1 MKKALITGITGQ
13 DGSYLAELLLAKG
26 YEVHGVIRR
35 SSTISTGRID
45 HIYQEPHETQRRL
58 ILHYGDLSDGS
69 RLATLISEIAPDEI
83 YNLAAQSHVRVSFDE
98 PVLTGDVTGI
108 GSTRMLEA
116 VLSSRVDAKFYQA
129 SSSEM
134 FGKPPAP
141 QSESSEF
148 SPRSPYAAA
157 KLYSHWMTVNYRE
170 AHGLFAVSGT
180 LFNHESPRRGITFV
194 TRKISRAV
202 AEITQGTRK
211 ELHLGNLDAI
221 RDWGYAP
228 EYVIAMWR
236 MLQQDTPQDLVI
248 GTGQSATIREFL
260 THSFEAVNL
269 QWEDFVRF
277 DDRYLRPTE
286 VDELRADASK
296 ANSLIAWTP
305 GVDVRKLAQTM
316 VDHDLRARGDHL
328 VDRPIGEMWAKE
340 TGL

>member
-35 SSTISTGRID
+35 SSTISTARID
-45 HIYQEPHETQRRL
+45 HLYQEPHETSRRL

-108 GSTRMLEA
+108 GATRMLEA
-116 VLSSRVDAKFYQA
+116 VLASRVDAKFYQA

-134 FGKPPAP
+134 FGETPAP
-141 QSESSEF
+141 QSEASAF

-170 AHGLFAVSGT
+170 AHGLFAVSGI

-202 AEITQGTRK
+202 AEIKHGTRT

-236 MLQQDTPQDLVI
+236 MLQQDAPQDLVI
-248 GTGQSATIREFL
+248 GTGRSASIREFL
-260 THSFEAVNL
+260 SHSFEAADL
-269 QWEDFVRF
+269 RWEDYVRF
-277 DDRYLRPTE
+277 DERYLRPTE

-296 ANSLIAWTP
+296 AASVIDWTP
-305 GVDVRKLAQTM
+305 GVSLQQLAHTM
-316 VDHDLRARGDHL
+316 VEHDLRAHGEHL
-328 VDRPIGEMWAKE
+328 VDRPIGDMWAKE